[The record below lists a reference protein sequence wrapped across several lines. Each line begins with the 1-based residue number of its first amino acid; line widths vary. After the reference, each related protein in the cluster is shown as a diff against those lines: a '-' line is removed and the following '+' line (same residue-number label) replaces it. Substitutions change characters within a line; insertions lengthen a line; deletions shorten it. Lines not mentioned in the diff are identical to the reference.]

1 MLQTVVKNG
10 QKLKLK
16 IKRLGINGE
25 GIAYYRRLAIFVP
38 GALPGEEV
46 QATIL
51 RGETK
56 YAEARLD
63 DILKKSRDRIT
74 PPCPFYERCGG
85 CQLQH
90 LSYSAQLAFKK
101 DLLQQ
106 ALTKFKPKNW
116 QEYQLLPTLGMDEP
130 WHYRNK
136 AQFQLRYDP
145 VVKKAVAGLYE
156 QDSHRLV
163 AINDCPVQL
172 PDTQE
177 AINTVLQLLNKY
189 ELPIYDE
196 KKNSGI
202 VKTIVVRTGKQ
213 TGELQVVLVTATT
226 KLPQKNPLIREIT
239 QRLPKVVSIMQNVQ
253 SKKTSL
259 VMGDETLHLWG
270 KEAIRE
276 ELLGMSFDLSARAF
290 FQLNPVQTE
299 VLYREAAKAL
309 DLQEN
314 ETLVDAYCGVGTI
327 GLSMADKAK
336 EIRGMDIIEA
346 AISDARK
353 NAEQMGLKNTRYETG
368 TAEELLPQW
377 LSEGFRPD
385 AIVVDPPRTGLDQ
398 KLRQALKRYPA
409 KKLVYISCNVSTL
422 ARDLVQLS
430 EVYDVV
436 YLQSVDMFPQT
447 ARCEVVVKLTLK
459 K

>member
-1 MLQTVVKNG
+1 MVQTIVKCG
-10 QKLKLK
+10 QQLNLK

-38 GALPGEEV
+38 GALPGEEI
-46 QATIL
+46 QAKVV
-51 RGETK
+51 GVEPK
-56 YAEARLD
+56 YAEAHLEN
-63 DILKKSRDRIT
+63 ILKKSPDRIT
-74 PPCPFYERCGG
+74 APCPFYDRCGG

-90 LSYSAQLAFKK
+90 LSYPAQLVFKK
-101 DLLQQ
+101 DLLLQ
-106 ALTKFKPKNW
+106 ALTKFKPKGW
-116 QEYQLLPTLGMDEP
+116 QDYPLLPTIGMADP
-130 WHYRNK
+130 WRYRNK

-145 VVKKAVAGLYE
+145 VTKKAAAGLYE
-156 QDSHRLV
+156 RDSHRLV
-163 AINDCPVQL
+163 AIDNCPVQL

-177 AINTVLQLLNKY
+177 AVNTVLQLLNKY
-189 ELPIYDE
+189 SLPIYDE

-202 VKTIVVRTGKQ
+202 IKTIVVRTGKQ
-213 TGELQVVLVTATT
+213 TGELQIVLVTATA
-226 KLPQKNPLIREIT
+226 KLPQKNALLREIT
-239 QRLPKVVSIMQNVQ
+239 ERLPKVVSIMQNVQ

-259 VMGDETLHLWG
+259 VMGDETLLLWG

-276 ELLGMSFDLSARAF
+276 EILGMSFDLSARAF
-290 FQLNPVQTE
+290 FQLNPAQTQ
-299 VLYREAAKAL
+299 VLYQEAAKAL
-309 DLQEN
+309 DLQKD

-327 GLSMADKAK
+327 GLSMAAKAK
-336 EIRGMDIIEA
+336 EVRGMDIIPA
-346 AISDARK
+346 AITDARK
-353 NAEQMGLKNTRYETG
+353 NAARMGLNNTRYETG

-377 LSEGFRPD
+377 LSQGFRPD

-422 ARDLVQLS
+422 ARDLTQLA
-430 EVYDVV
+430 EIYDVA